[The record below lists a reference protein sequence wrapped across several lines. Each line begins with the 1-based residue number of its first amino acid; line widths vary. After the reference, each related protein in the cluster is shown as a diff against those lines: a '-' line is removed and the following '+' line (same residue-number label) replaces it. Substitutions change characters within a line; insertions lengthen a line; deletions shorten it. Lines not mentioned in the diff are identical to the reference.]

1 MWLFTALQPQFF
13 LYLEPVWGF
22 PSPIF
27 YSIWFSI
34 LALCSS
40 CLLAFPSTVYITEM
54 LASQSTA
61 CCTFPLLHTL
71 PCSQL
76 VSRPLSPTPSS
87 FFFVA
92 NCTVTSIFGSL
103 CMVFAL
109 IGFGLISSKKQSPS
123 QEEIFWKS
131 HYGGWIV
138 RTNYNERNGVGQHM
152 RNGRV
157 HGCTQKEEGKEAALE
172 WVRPLFFSYPVLP
185 PLTGSSC
192 QRRRDPSCLTPMSTC
207 KASARNASNWTW
219 DLQHEKDVLCHWV
232 TALWM
237 AVAKRRVDH
246 KENVCFTFKSL
257 VFTGSNQ
264 YLRSIIPNCSL
275 LFQGRPNAN
284 LCHLVLCW
292 KLVLF
297 VL

>member
-87 FFFVA
+87 FFFCCQLHSYIYLWISLYGFCTNWIWTNQFKKAKPITGRNFLEVPLWWL
-92 NCTVTSIFGSL
+92 NCENQLQWKEWGG
-103 CMVFAL
+103 AAHEKWQ
-109 IGFGLISSKKQSPS
+109 SSWLYSK
-123 QEEIFWKS
+123 
-131 HYGGWIV
+131 
-138 RTNYNERNGVGQHM
+138 
-152 RNGRV
+152 
-157 HGCTQKEEGKEAALE
+157 
-172 WVRPLFFSYPVLP
+172 
-185 PLTGSSC
+185 
-192 QRRRDPSCLTPMSTC
+192 RRRKRSCLGMSQATVFFLSST
-207 KASARNASNWTW
+207 ASSDWQQLPEAQRSFLPNTHEY
-219 DLQHEKDVLCHWV
+219 LQS
-232 TALWM
+232 
-237 AVAKRRVDH
+237 
-246 KENVCFTFKSL
+246 FS
-257 VFTGSNQ
+257 
-264 YLRSIIPNCSL
+264 
-275 LFQGRPNAN
+275 
-284 LCHLVLCW
+284 
-292 KLVLF
+292 
-297 VL
+297 